1 MGINASN
8 ITKSVRYPSKTGPLS
23 YNKQK
28 NISIC
33 YNYT

>member
-1 MGINASN
+1 MEINVSN
-8 ITKSVRYPSKTGPLS
+8 KTKSVRYPLKTGPLS

>member
-1 MGINASN
+1 MEINVSN
-8 ITKSVRYPSKTGPLS
+8 ETKSVRYPSKKGPLS